1 MGAAALLEGHQDR
14 EQEQELIQRKLS
26 KSHSGVRI
34 CGQPRYLILTLFEN
48 LGKPVGA

>member
-34 CGQPRYLILTLFEN
+34 CGQPRYVNFD
-48 LGKPVGA
+48 AF